1 MGKKVFITGASSG
14 IGEYVAY
21 AFAKRKANLGLV
33 ARRAIHLN
41 KVAEKCRKL
50 GGMAT
55 VYVLDVSNADMC
67 KKATQEFLQEYGGID
82 IVFANAGI
90 SGIDGL
96 GSGESATIN
105 RILKTNILGV
115 TNTTIPF
122 LPTMRDQG
130 SGHVVVVSSVAG
142 FRGLAGRGGYSGSKA
157 AIRTMA
163 NGWRY
168 SLERA
173 GINITTICPG
183 FVKTPLVKRN
193 TFPMFF
199 IIDPE
204 AAAEKILYA
213 IRRKV
218 KTYIF
223 PWPYKLFIPL
233 LKIIPS
239 WLIRLATPR
248 RSEF

>member
-1 MGKKVFITGASSG
+1 MSKKVFITGASSG

-33 ARRAIHLN
+33 ARRADQLN
-41 KVAEKCRKL
+41 KVAEKCQQL
-50 GGMAT
+50 GGTAM
-55 VYVLDVSNADMC
+55 VYALDVSDADKC
-67 KKATQEFLQEYGGID
+67 KKAAQEFIAEYGGID

-96 GSGESATIN
+96 GSGDSATIN
-105 RILKTNILGV
+105 RILITNILGV
-115 TNTTIPF
+115 TNTAIPF
-122 LPTMRDQG
+122 LPTMRNQG

-142 FRGLAGRGGYSGSKA
+142 YRGLVGRGGYSGSKA
-157 AIRTMA
+157 AVRTMA

-168 SLERA
+168 SFERA

-239 WLIRLATPR
+239 WLIRLATPG

>member
-1 MGKKVFITGASSG
+1 MSKKVFITGASSG

-21 AFAKRKANLGLV
+21 AFAKRKATLGLV
-33 ARRAIHLN
+33 ARRADLLN
-41 KVAEKCRKL
+41 KVAEKCKNL
-50 GGMAT
+50 GGTAT
-55 VYVLDVSNADMC
+55 VYVLDVSNADKC
-67 KKATQEFLQEYGGID
+67 KKAAQEFLEECGGID

-96 GSGESATIN
+96 GTGESATIN
-105 RILKTNILGV
+105 RILITNILGV

-122 LPTMRDQG
+122 LPTMRVQG
-130 SGHVVVVSSVAG
+130 SGHVVIVSSVAG
-142 FRGLAGRGGYSGSKA
+142 YRGFVGRGGYSGSKA

-183 FVKTPLVKRN
+183 FVNTPLVKRN
-193 TFPMFF
+193 AFPMLF

-239 WLIRLATPR
+239 WLIRLATPG